1 MKSGKYL
8 KRFLSYY
15 KPYLFLFYFDLF
27 CAFVVAAADVVFP
40 QAVRYLCR
48 KIPEIQSTAQ
58 TAAVQNAQIIRLAVI
73 IALILSGLYAAKY
86 FAQYFIT
93 AQGHVM
99 GAKMERDMRN
109 DLFNHLQKLS
119 FSYYDNHNTGDMISR
134 IVSDLFDISELA
146 HHGPEN
152 LFIAFIKITGSFA
165 LLMFINIELTCILA
179 FVTVLLTV
187 FSVLSNV
194 KMRKVFALNRK
205 TISGVNSQV
214 QDSLLGIRVVQSFA
228 NEEFESRKFG
238 EANERFVRSKDLN
251 YTQMG
256 KFFAGN
262 SLLQGVFFIVTVLAG
277 CRLIVNNALSI
288 TDFTVYVLYINVYI
302 APINLLLNFT
312 ETFQKGAAGFK
323 RFAEIIE
330 TEPAVTERPDAQVL
344 CAPAGNIKYTD
355 VSFSYGGAKV
365 LNNVSI
371 NFPAGKVTALAG
383 PSGGGKTTICSLLP
397 RFYDVT
403 SGSITIDGKDI
414 RGFTLKSLRSNI
426 GIVQQ
431 DVYLFSGTIRENI
444 AYGKNDGEASSE
456 QIIEAA
462 KKAHIHDFIMTLP
475 NGYDSY
481 VGERGVRLSGGQ
493 KQRISIARVFLKNPP
508 ILILDEATSSLDAE
522 NELLIQKAIESLS
535 ENRTTIVIAHRLSTI
550 RNADTIIVITDEGI
564 AETGTHEELLS
575 KNGIYAKL
583 RRLNASI

>member
-1 MKSGKYL
+1 M
-8 KRFLSYY
+8 FVSYY

-27 CAFVVAAADVVFP
+27 CAFIVAAADVIFP

-48 KIPEIQSTAQ
+48 AVPHIQSTVQ
-58 TAAVQNAQIIRLAVI
+58 GTAAQNTEIMKLAMI
-73 IALILSGLYAAKY
+73 IAAVLSVLYAAKY

-93 AQGHVM
+93 AQGHIM

-119 FSYYDNHNTGDMISR
+119 FSYYDRHNTGDMISR

-152 LFIAFIKITGSFA
+152 LFIAVIKILGSFA
-165 LLMFINIELTCILA
+165 LLMFINVKLTLILV
-179 FVTVLLTV
+179 FITVLLTV
-187 FSVLSNV
+187 FSIRSNL
-194 KMRKVFALNRK
+194 KMRKVFSLNRK
-205 TISGVNSQV
+205 TIAGVNSQV

-238 EANERFVRSKDLN
+238 DANERFVHSKDLN

-277 CRLIVNNALSI
+277 SYFIVNKTLTVS
-288 TDFTVYVLYINVYI
+288 DFTIYVLYINVYI

-330 TEPAVTERPDAQVL
+330 TEPEVAEKEGAETLIVSKGE
-344 CAPAGNIKYTD
+344 IKYSN
-355 VSFSYGGAKV
+355 VSFGYGSSSV
-365 LNNVSI
+365 LNGVSI
-371 NFPAGKVTALAG
+371 DFAAGKVTALAG

-403 SGSITIDGKDI
+403 SGTITIDGKDI
-414 RGFTLKSLRSNI
+414 KDFTLKSLRSNI
-426 GIVQQ
+426 GVVQQ
-431 DVYLFSGTIRENI
+431 DVYLFSGTLRENI
-444 AYGKNDGEASSE
+444 AYGKNGGEADDE
-456 QIIEAA
+456 EIIEAA
-462 KKAHIHDFIMTLP
+462 KRAHIHDFIMSLP
-475 NGYDSY
+475 DGYDSY

-508 ILILDEATSSLDAE
+508 ILILDEATSALDTE
-522 NELLIQKAIESLS
+522 NELLIQKAVEDLS

-550 RNADTIIVITDEGI
+550 RNADTIIVVTDEGI
-564 AETGTHEELLS
+564 AEKGTHKQLMEQNS
-575 KNGIYAKL
+575 VYAKL
-583 RRLNASI
+583 YKHNSIL